1 MRAVFNGE
9 TLVNEVAFDVGRG
22 LQHHLLGTHRADKAA
37 TDHHILRNYVTLELC
52 ILAEYKR
59 DTMHVA
65 LNLAIEMKLAFRFHV
80 AGDR

>member
-9 TLVNEVAFDVGRG
+9 TLVNEVAFDVCRG

-37 TDHHILRNYVTLELC
+37 TDHHILCNYVTLKLC
-52 ILAEYKR
+52 ILSEYEG
-59 DTMHVA
+59 DTAHVA
-65 LNLAIEMKLAFRFHV
+65 LNLAIEMKLALRCYA